1 MNEPLLAPT
10 FLFHFSVPCQH
21 RKRLWGKK
29 GVQLDPKHR
38 IPSFGEL
45 EEKPLFADFRAAW
58 SENGL
63 AFNVRVRGKKQAP
76 WCRLTRLEDSD
87 RLEVWVDTRDTHNIH
102 RAGRFCHRF
111 AFLPFGLGQRAD
123 QPIARMLD
131 IHRARENP
139 KPIAPESLAVRS
151 EKRPDGYLLEAY
163 IPAEALTGFDTEE
176 HARLGFSYAIVDRE
190 LGWQTFSV
198 GPEFPIME
206 DPSLWGTLELVR

>member
-1 MNEPLLAPT
+1 MSEPLLAPT
-10 FLFHFSVPCQH
+10 FLFRFSVPCLY

-29 GVQLDPKHR
+29 GVQLAPQFR

-45 EEKPLFADFRAAW
+45 EAKPLFADFRCAW

-63 AFNVRVRGKKQAP
+63 SFNVRVQQKKQTP

-87 RLEVWVDTRDTHNIH
+87 RLEVWIDTRDTHNIH

-111 AFLPFGLGQRAD
+111 VFLPFGLGPRAD

-139 KPIAPESLAVRS
+139 KEISPESLSVRS
-151 EKRPDGYLLEAY
+151 EKRPDGYVLEAH
-163 IPAEALTGFDTEE
+163 IPADALTGFDSEE
-176 HARLGFSYAIVDRE
+176 HSQLGFSYAIVDRE

-198 GPEFPIME
+198 GPEFPIQE
-206 DPSLWGTLELVR
+206 DPSLWGTLELTR